1 MRRRGSRSRR
11 MRGGATDGAAAK
23 CDPKAGK
30 CPTKAKDDELAAGG
44 TKEGFGSMAGGRRR
58 RRTHR
63 RKSHR
68 RRSRKT
74 HRRRHSRRRGGM
86 GRKTLTK
93 AILPFGLWGVQR
105 LMRRKKNRRT
115 MKRMGK
121 RVTSLL

>member
-1 MRRRGSRSRR
+1 MRRGGTRSRR

-23 CDPKAGK
+23 CDPKTTK
-30 CPTKAKDDELAAGG
+30 CPEDEKAAAGG

-68 RRSRKT
+68 RRARKT

-115 MKRMGK
+115 MKRVGK
-121 RVTSLL
+121 KVSRTLSL